1 MKNKKLLIIAIII
14 IIILGVIFGIYKIRT
29 SYLYNEDGTLSD
41 GHAQLMETLRKVE
54 DKEERKKQVDYALE
68 QNLIT
73 QKDADELY

>member
-1 MKNKKLLIIAIII
+1 
-14 IIILGVIFGIYKIRT
+14 
-29 SYLYNEDGTLSD
+29 
-41 GHAQLMETLRKVE
+41 METLRKVE